1 MHDFDADD
9 PRRLRPPGFHAIPGA
24 MPHLEEHA
32 RPRSHEMR
40 RRVLVFFGV
49 FLVCAAATLA
59 YTFMRQAIY
68 LADARVQVTPSDIG
82 PSQAASAARD
92 VSQSFLVELQIL
104 NSRPL
109 LEKVVKRMAG
119 KAEVTNLD
127 EQVQNLQQKLT
138 VNPVSGTNVVQLEA
152 RSPDRLEVARI
163 VNTVIEVYREQQT
176 TTGEDALDGQLRDAR
191 AALKVMD
198 ERVNARKKVVEDF
211 RIRNSIISAERDE
224 NSTLSRLKGLG
235 QSINSAN
242 EKEAIA
248 EGKIR
253 ALEQAVAEGKRGTNA
268 KDNPTVAS
276 MEARLSQLR
285 EEYKSLER
293 QFTPQYLDMDQNA
306 KGLKMR
312 IANLEQQI
320 EVERE
325 KGQQSALSAAR
336 EELASAKS
344 ASQRLQQQLGED
356 RQNVQGF
363 TRRFADF
370 KAMEEELQ
378 GLAQMQQAARQ
389 RLITLEATATER
401 KPRTLVVEPAA
412 IPETPWRPLYAQDAA
427 ISVAGSLAL
436 AFFAVFFVEF
446 FNRTEPVP
454 AGPSTVIIPQ
464 PWMQTGYA
472 PGVALGAAP
481 APQALS
487 HRAQAEQEVGLLA
500 KPMPRELTQREV
512 HQLLSAASPEHLLV
526 LVCLLCGLRAQEIAA
541 LKVSDLSAEADG
553 TRILKV
559 PGDSARTLPLV
570 GPLSGLYAAADPAA
584 QELPLIPAALGRPM
598 QVDDIDAIVTS
609 SAFDAGVEQPQS
621 VTPESLRHTYVAFLV
636 RQGLRFSDLSRIVG
650 RMSADTLNAL
660 APLAPAGERRAMAEV
675 TRIMPAV
682 QALSDDS
689 ESAA

>member
-1 MHDFDADD
+1 MQDFQGAGLH
-9 PRRLRPPGFHAIPGA
+9 RARTAGVHAIPVSEGYLSGTTA
-24 MPHLEEHA
+24 
-32 RPRSHEMR
+32 PRTHEMR
-40 RRVLVFFGV
+40 RRVLVFFSV
-49 FLVCAAATLA
+49 FLVCAAASLA

-92 VSQSFLVELQIL
+92 SSQNFLVELQIL

-176 TTGEDALDGQLRDAR
+176 TTGDDALEGQLRDAR
-191 AALKVMD
+191 AAVKVMD
-198 ERVNARKKVVEDF
+198 ERVTARKKAVEEF
-211 RIRNSIISAERDE
+211 RIRSNIMSAERDE

-235 QSINSAN
+235 QSLNTAS

-253 ALEQAVAEGKRGTNA
+253 ALEQAIAEGKRGTNA
-268 KDNPTVAS
+268 KDNPTVAG
-276 MEARLSQLR
+276 METRLSQWR
-285 EEYKSLER
+285 EDYRALER
-293 QFTPQYLDMDQNA
+293 QFTPQYLDMDPNA

-312 IANLEQQI
+312 ITNLEQQI

-336 EELASAKS
+336 EELTTARA

-389 RLITLEATATER
+389 RLITLEATGTER

-412 IPETPWRPLYAQDAA
+412 IPETPWRPQYAQDAA

-472 PGVALGAAP
+472 PGVALGGAP
-481 APQALS
+481 AAQALS
-487 HRAQAEQEVGLLA
+487 HHARAEQEVGLLA

-512 HQLLSAASPEHLLV
+512 HQLLSASSPEHLLV
-526 LVCLLCGLRAQEIAA
+526 LVCLLCGLSAQEVTA
-541 LKVSDLSAEADG
+541 LKVSDLATETDG
-553 TRILKV
+553 TRSLKV

-570 GPLSGLYAAADPAA
+570 GPLSGLYAAAEPAA
-584 QELPLIPAALGRPM
+584 QELPLIPAALGRSL

-621 VTPESLRHTYVAFLV
+621 VTPESLRHTYVAFLI

-650 RMSADTLNAL
+650 RMSSDMLNAL